1 MKGKRRGIKVVSVV
15 LVAGMLL
22 CCGGLGITAVINQSM
37 PTVSE
42 VPERLSAEEKAR
54 LAEYLHLRETLGNDV
69 WPGWGDVAQP
79 VVLYNEQVVFLMGYP
94 EPPDGWLTVPAGK
107 PVGGAWLPVLD
118 DDFGG
123 AVYYSQPLPTSG
135 ETPQAF
141 TVKVG
146 EHWAPSMTTKE
157 WMQITFP
164 QEMREQLPPGIQQ
177 IFPYFLV
184 SDLFI
189 GSSDQFITLIAHE
202 AFHAY
207 QGEMVPDRLVAAETA
222 VHQADAYPWS
232 DEAHHAAWETE
243 LDILHQ
249 AVSAETVG
257 ETAVLTEQ
265 FLAQRAERRKI
276 AGLTAE
282 LIAYEQQREWLEGL
296 AKYVEM
302 EIWRQASQSPDYQ
315 SVDAMALDDDF
326 EQFKT
331 FERRWSQEV
340 DQIKRSATGED
351 TRFYYTG
358 MAQAA
363 ILDKLSPNWKAR
375 VFAEDVFLET
385 LLQEAVLSQ
394 K

>member
-1 MKGKRRGIKVVSVV
+1 MKKKRRWLKVVFGV
-15 LVAGMLL
+15 LVGLVGVCLL
-22 CCGGLGITAVINQSM
+22 GLGITAVINQSM
-37 PTVSE
+37 PTASVA
-42 VPERLSAEEKAR
+42 PERLSEEEKAR
-54 LAEYLHLRETLGNDV
+54 LAEYLHLRESLGNDV

-94 EPPDGWLTVPAGK
+94 EPPDGWLTVPAEK
-107 PVGGAWLPVLD
+107 PVGEAWMPVLG

-123 AVYYSQPLPTSG
+123 EIYYSQLLPTSG

-146 EHWAPSMTTKE
+146 DRWAPSMTTKE
-157 WMQITFP
+157 WMHIAFP

-207 QGEMVPDRLVAAETA
+207 QGAMVPDRLAAAETA
-222 VHQADAYPWS
+222 VHQADAYPWA
-232 DEAHHAAWETE
+232 DEAHQAAWETE
-243 LDILHQ
+243 LDWLHQ
-249 AVSAETVG
+249 AVSAETVA
-257 ETAVLTEQ
+257 ETAVLAEH

-276 AGLTAE
+276 ASLSAE
-282 LIAYEQQREWLEGL
+282 LIAYEQQREWSEGL
-296 AKYVEM
+296 AKYVEL
-302 EIWRQASQSPDYQ
+302 EIWRQASQSLDYQ

-331 FERRWSQEV
+331 FESRWSQEV